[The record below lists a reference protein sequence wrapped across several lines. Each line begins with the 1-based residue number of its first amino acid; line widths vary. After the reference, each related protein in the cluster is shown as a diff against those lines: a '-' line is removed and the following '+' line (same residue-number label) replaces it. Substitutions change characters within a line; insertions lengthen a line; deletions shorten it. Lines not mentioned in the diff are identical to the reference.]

1 MAVIVALMG
10 ESGTGKS
17 TSLRNFKKGEASVIN
32 VSKKPL
38 PFRNELPIF
47 KTDNYQEI
55 QAMIK
60 RAQAKSLII
69 DDAQYLMAFEYMH
82 RAKEKGYEKFTDIG
96 ANFFNLTQTAA
107 SLSDDKIIYF
117 LFHIERTKDGN
128 EKCKTIGQLLD
139 EKITLEG
146 LFTIVLKT
154 VVLLDGNNQ
163 RQFCFATVNNGSDTV
178 KTPMGMFAEPLIPN
192 DLKAVDTVIREYYG
206 MPENVFIQHSH
217 NEAPRESPQDNRQQT
232 GIQQVPP
239 QNRKQQSSILS
250 FAKSYKEM

>member
-1 MAVIVALMG
+1 MAVIVAVMG

-17 TSLRNFKKGEASVIN
+17 TSLRNFKQGETSVVN

-38 PFRNELPIF
+38 PFRNTLSVL
-47 KTDNYQEI
+47 KTDNYQDI
-55 QAMIK
+55 QTVLT
-60 RAQAKSLII
+60 RAQAKSIVI

-82 RAKEKGYEKFTDIG
+82 RAKEKGFEKFTDIG

-206 MPENVFIQHSH
+206 MPENIFTPPHS
-217 NEAPRESPQDNRQQT
+217 NTTQQEAKQRNAQNKDMPPRNPSN
-232 GIQQVPP
+232 
-239 QNRKQQSSILS
+239 QQSSILS
-250 FAKSYKEM
+250 FAKPHAETV

>member
-1 MAVIVALMG
+1 MAVIVAVMG

-17 TSLRNFKKGEASVIN
+17 TSLRNFKQGEASVVN
-32 VSKKPL
+32 VWKKPL
-38 PFRNELPIF
+38 PFRNTLSVL
-47 KTDNYQEI
+47 KTDNYQDI
-55 QAMIK
+55 QTMLT
-60 RAQAKSLII
+60 RAQAKSIVV

-96 ANFFNLTQTAA
+96 ANFFNLTQTAVA
-107 SLSDDKIIYF
+107 LPDDKIIYF
-117 LFHIERTKDGN
+117 LFHIERTKEGN

-154 VVLLDGNNQ
+154 VVLLDGSNQ

-192 DLKAVDTVIREYYG
+192 DLKAVDTVIRKYYG
-206 MPENVFIQHSH
+206 MPENIFTPPHS
-217 NEAPRESPQDNRQQT
+217 NTTQQET
-232 GIQQVPP
+232 KQGNAQNSDMPP
-239 QNRKQQSSILS
+239 QNPRNQQSSILS
-250 FAKSYKEM
+250 FAKSYTEIV

>member
-1 MAVIVALMG
+1 MAVIVAVMG

-17 TSLRNFKKGEASVIN
+17 TSLRNFKQGEASVVN

-38 PFRNELPIF
+38 PFRNTLSVL
-47 KTDNYQEI
+47 KTNNYQDI
-55 QAMIK
+55 QTILT
-60 RAQAKSLII
+60 RAQAKSIII

-82 RAKEKGYEKFTDIG
+82 RAKETGYEKFTDIG
-96 ANFFNLTQTAA
+96 ANFFNLTQTAVA
-107 SLSDDKIIYF
+107 LSDDKIVYF

-154 VVLLDGNNQ
+154 VVTLSASNQ
-163 RQFCFATVNNGSDTV
+163 RQFYFATVNNGRDTV
-178 KTPMGMFAEPLIPN
+178 KAPMGMFEDTLIPN

-206 MPENVFIQHSH
+206 MPENVFTPSTSNTMPQ
-217 NEAPRESPQDNRQQT
+217 EAKQRNT
-232 GIQQVPP
+232 
-239 QNRKQQSSILS
+239 QNRDVPQSSQNQQPSILN
-250 FAKSYKEM
+250 FAKSYNETV

>member
-60 RAQAKSLII
+60 RAQAKSLVI

-154 VVLLDGNNQ
+154 VVLLDGSNQ

-192 DLKAVDTVIREYYG
+192 DLKAVDTAIREYYG
-206 MPENVFIQHSH
+206 MPENVFTPPHS
-217 NEAPRESPQDNRQQT
+217 NTMQQEASQRNAQNK
-232 GIQQVPP
+232 GMPP
-239 QNRKQQSSILS
+239 QSPNKQQPSILS
-250 FAKSYKEM
+250 FAKPHAETV